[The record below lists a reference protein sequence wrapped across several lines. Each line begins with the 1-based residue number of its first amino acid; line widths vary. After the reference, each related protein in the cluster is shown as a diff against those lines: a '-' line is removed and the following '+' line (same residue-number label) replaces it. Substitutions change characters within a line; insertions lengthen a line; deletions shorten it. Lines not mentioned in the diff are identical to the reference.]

1 MTFVCN
7 SIEGRNFRA
16 GNCCCRVVNGLFTT
30 VTLCFFE
37 DMCQGRE
44 ARDLC
49 DSVGSTMLKN
59 IPKSSSG
66 DTFVV
71 ED

>member
-1 MTFVCN
+1 
-7 SIEGRNFRA
+7 
-16 GNCCCRVVNGLFTT
+16 
-30 VTLCFFE
+30 
-37 DMCQGRE
+37 MCQGRE